1 MFTHLKISVFC
12 SREFIKKFFEN
23 TFLNNSCYTEYQI
36 LTTRVEQIPT
46 LSAEKDNDMSQ
57 VHDQQS
63 CMLPSIFGTVI
74 ILKIRVERGGKRRS
88 HLSSM
93 QCQPS

>member
-1 MFTHLKISVFC
+1 MQEWVHVYTFKDYSVFC

-36 LTTRVEQIPT
+36 LATRVEQIPT
-46 LSAEKDNDMSQ
+46 LSAEKDNDMSRL
-57 VHDQQS
+57 HDQQS

-74 ILKIRVERGGKRRS
+74 ILKIRLERGGKKK
-88 HLSSM
+88 
-93 QCQPS
+93 